1 MLNKILILFLAV
13 VVMQLIY
20 FLVKSTKDR
29 FRGGNTFLKS
39 RQYLRGYILIILF
52 ILLFIFML
60 F

>member
-1 MLNKILILFLAV
+1 MLILAV

-29 FRGGNTFLKS
+29 LRGGNTFLKS
-39 RQYLRGYILIILF
+39 TEYVRGYILIA
-52 ILLFIFML
+52 LLIVLLLFML